1 MIKENHSLK
10 AYNSFGIDVSARY
23 FVEITKV
30 AQLKVLLESD
40 LFKYNARLILGG
52 GSNVLLTK
60 DFPGLVLKLSIRGIS
75 IEKEA
80 ADFVWLKAM
89 AGEVWHDVVQYS
101 LKNGLGGLENLSLIP
116 GQVGAAPM
124 QNIGAYG
131 VELESVFDHLEAIE
145 ISSAEIKK
153 FHKDDCAF
161 GYRESVFKNIY
172 KDKFIIVSVV
182 FKLSKSQDQVNI
194 TYGAIRDVLNEK
206 GITKP
211 DAKAV
216 SDAVIAIRQSKLPNP
231 KELGNAGSFFK
242 NPVIE
247 KQQLERLKADY
258 PEIPS
263 YDLGNDQ
270 FKVPAGWL
278 IEQCGWKGKVVGNTG
293 SHKRQALVLVNYGNA
308 TGKEIKTLA
317 DEIRKSVYDKFG
329 IKITP
334 EVNII

>member
-194 TYGAIRDVLNEK
+194 TYGAIRDVLNKK

-293 SHKRQALVLVNYGNA
+293 SHKKQALVLVNYGNA
-308 TGKEIKTLA
+308 SGKEIKTLA